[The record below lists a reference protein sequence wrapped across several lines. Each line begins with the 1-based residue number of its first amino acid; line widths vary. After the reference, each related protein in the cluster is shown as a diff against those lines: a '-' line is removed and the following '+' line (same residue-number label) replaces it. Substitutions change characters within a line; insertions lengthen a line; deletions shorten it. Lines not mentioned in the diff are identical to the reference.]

1 MSREEFLENRICSLY
16 ETKKAFALKIDMPYS
31 TLLSILKNVGGSS
44 LDNIFKICHGLNL
57 RADDLSI
64 FDTNEEPM
72 ITAKEQ
78 DLLAKYRQLSPS
90 GKATVDAVIEVQY
103 DAVQPKVTEE
113 EETS

>member
-1 MSREEFLENRICSLY
+1 MSREEFLSNRILSLF
-16 ETKKAFALKIDMPYS
+16 ETKKEFAAKIDMPYS

-57 RADDLSI
+57 RADDLNI
-64 FDTNEEPM
+64 FDTNEESL

-78 DLLAKYRQLSPS
+78 DLIAKYRQLSPS

-103 DAVQPKVTEE
+103 DTVQPKAAEE
-113 EETS
+113 EEIS